1 MQSRRAKRP
10 AGQTC
15 SPRPISPF
23 RHTPQSVSRMHPI
36 ASSDTERDPG
46 STKRPSYF
54 WQSVIEILLDHSRHD
69 IALRT
74 PTLNHGQTVDGPRRT
89 CNITKTKNRCV
100 TAPSEDA
107 RLHATATRVSQRRP
121 ELHRVDPLR
130 QEISGHAAIWRECNI
145 ALARVLASLQ
155 AIVSNEEMARA
166 RR

>member
-1 MQSRRAKRP
+1 MVDGGRCWSAVTGCWAAIEVSPRVADPWPCRVLALTLWPLVTCWVVSRHVVFWFILSTKGDKHPNMQSRRAKRP

-89 CNITKTKNRCV
+89 CNI
-100 TAPSEDA
+100 
-107 RLHATATRVSQRRP
+107 
-121 ELHRVDPLR
+121 
-130 QEISGHAAIWRECNI
+130 
-145 ALARVLASLQ
+145 
-155 AIVSNEEMARA
+155 
-166 RR
+166 